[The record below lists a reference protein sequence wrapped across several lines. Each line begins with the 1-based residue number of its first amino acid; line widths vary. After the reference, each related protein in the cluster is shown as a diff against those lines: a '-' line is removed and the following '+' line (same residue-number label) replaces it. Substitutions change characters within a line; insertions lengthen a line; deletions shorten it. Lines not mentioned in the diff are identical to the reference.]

1 MRSIERMYEEDRPMS
16 TTMSATMSTPVAPR
30 PSTADLPRRR
40 PTTRSST
47 RPAPVRLTRRGRLI
61 VVLSV
66 MALLVA
72 VGLVL
77 GHGSSQAAGRGGAAV
92 TSRTLTV
99 RPGETLWSVA
109 ARIAPHSDP
118 RLVVADIESRNH
130 LDGVEV
136 RAGQQLWV
144 PRIG

>member
-16 TTMSATMSTPVAPR
+16 ATMTSPVSPR
-30 PSTADLPRRR
+30 PSTADLRRRR
-40 PTTRSST
+40 PAARSPRS
-47 RPAPVRLTRRGRLI
+47 APVRLTRRGRLI
-61 VVLSV
+61 IVLTV

-77 GHGSSQAAGRGGAAV
+77 GHGSSQAAGRGGAAAA
-92 TSRTLTV
+92 SQTLTV
-99 RPGETLWSVA
+99 RPGETLWAVA

-118 RLVVADIESRNH
+118 RLVVADIETRNH

-136 RAGQQLWV
+136 RAGQQLRV

>member
-16 TTMSATMSTPVAPR
+16 ATLTTQITTPTAPR
-30 PSTADLPRRR
+30 RLTADSVRRR
-40 PTTRSST
+40 PAARSP

-61 VVLSV
+61 LVLTM
-66 MALLVA
+66 MAVLVA

-77 GHGSSQAAGRGGAAV
+77 GHGSSQAAGRGNAAA
-92 TSRTLTV
+92 TSQTLTV

-130 LDGVEV
+130 LGGVEV
-136 RAGQQLWV
+136 RAGQQLRV

>member
-1 MRSIERMYEEDRPMS
+1 
-16 TTMSATMSTPVAPR
+16 MSATMTTPVAQR
-30 PSTADLPRRR
+30 LSTADRRRR
-40 PTTRSST
+40 PTARSV

-61 VVLSV
+61 IVLTV

-77 GHGSSQAAGRGGAAV
+77 GHGSSQAAGRGTAAA
-92 TSRTLTV
+92 TSQTLTV
-99 RPGETLWSVA
+99 RPGETLWAVA

-130 LDGVEV
+130 LHGVEV
-136 RAGQQLWV
+136 RAGQQLRV

>member
-1 MRSIERMYEEDRPMS
+1 MRSIERMYEEVRP
-16 TTMSATMSTPVAPR
+16 MSATMTTPIAPR
-30 PSTADLPRRR
+30 RSTVDSRRR
-40 PTTRSST
+40 PPAARSP

-61 VVLSV
+61 VVLTM

-77 GHGSSQAAGRGGAAV
+77 GHGSSQAAGRGNAAA

-136 RAGQQLWV
+136 RAGQQLRV
-144 PRIG
+144 PRVG

>member
-1 MRSIERMYEEDRPMS
+1 MRSIERMYEEDIPMTTLS
-16 TTMSATMSTPVAPR
+16 TLTPQ
-30 PSTADLPRRR
+30 ADLNPQTTAR
-40 PTTRSST
+40 PTS
-47 RPAPVRLTRRGRLI
+47 PIRLTRRGRLI

-66 MALLVA
+66 MALMVFA
-72 VGLVL
+72 GIVS
-77 GHGSSQAAGRGGAAV
+77 GHGSSQAAGRGSLAA

-99 RPGETLWSVA
+99 QPGETLWSVA

-130 LDGVEV
+130 LLGDQVL
-136 RAGQQLWV
+136 AGQQLRV

>member
-1 MRSIERMYEEDRPMS
+1 MYEEERP
-16 TTMSATMSTPVAPR
+16 MSATMSTPATRR
-30 PSTADLPRRR
+30 PSSADSRRRR
-40 PTTRSST
+40 PMARPT

-61 VVLSV
+61 VVLTM

-72 VGLVL
+72 AGLVL
-77 GHGSSQAAGRGGAAV
+77 GHGSSQAAGRGSAAA

-99 RPGETLWSVA
+99 RPGETLWAVA

-130 LDGVEV
+130 LAGVEV
-136 RAGQQLWV
+136 RAGQQLRV

>member
-1 MRSIERMYEEDRPMS
+1 MTADARR
-16 TTMSATMSTPVAPR
+16 PR
-30 PSTADLPRRR
+30 PTGR
-40 PTTRSST
+40 ST
-47 RPAPVRLTRRGRLI
+47 RPVPVRLTRRGRLI
-61 VVLSV
+61 VVLTM

-77 GHGSSQAAGRGGAAV
+77 GHGSSQAAGRGSAAA

-118 RLVVADIESRNH
+118 RLVVADIEARNH

-136 RAGQQLWV
+136 RAGQQLRV

>member
-16 TTMSATMSTPVAPR
+16 ATMTTPVAHR
-30 PSTADLPRRR
+30 PSTADPSRRR
-40 PTTRSST
+40 PTARSV

-61 VVLSV
+61 IVLSV

-77 GHGSSQAAGRGGAAV
+77 GHGSSQAAGRGSAAA
-92 TSRTLTV
+92 TSQTLTV
-99 RPGETLWSVA
+99 RPGETLWAVA

-130 LDGVEV
+130 LHGVEV
-136 RAGQQLWV
+136 RAGQQLRV